1 MNSEDLLG
9 LLRAVAAGQRTP
21 AEAIAELTDQPYGAV
36 TDAEGV
42 GRIEA
47 RIDHARAA
55 RCGFPEVIF
64 CQGKTPE
71 QVAAIATELL
81 TRSDVVLATRASA
94 QHASAILAVAPDAQY
109 DSLPRLVWVDR
120 RAERTSEGSVVVA
133 SGGTADIPVAEEAAR
148 TAELMGCEVHRL
160 YDVGV
165 AGVHRVLAHSDLL
178 RSSRVIIAVAGM
190 EGALPTLVAGLVD
203 VPVVAVPTS
212 VGYGA
217 SFGGVAALLTM
228 LNSCAGGIGTVNI
241 DNGFG
246 AAVLA
251 ARINRPA
258 WAAELSA
265 ASAAAASTSA
275 PTAPPSAPSAAH
287 AGGTVS

>member
-1 MNSEDLLG
+1 MDANDLID
-9 LLRAVAAGQRTP
+9 LLRAVASGQRTP
-21 AEAIAELTDQPYGAV
+21 DEAVAEFTDPPYGAV
-36 TDAEGV
+36 TDTV
-42 GRIEA
+42 GRGRVEA
-47 RIDHARAA
+47 RIDHQRAA

-81 TRSDVVLATRASA
+81 GRGDVVLATRASA
-94 QHASAILAVAPDAQY
+94 EQAAAIATVADDAEY
-109 DSLPRLVWVDR
+109 DPLPRLVWVDR
-120 RAERTSEGSVVVA
+120 RVEPVGEGSVVVA

-148 TAELMGCEVHRL
+148 TAELMGCTVHRL

-178 RSSRVIIAVAGM
+178 RSARVIIAVAGM
-190 EGALPTLVAGLVD
+190 EGALPSLVAGLVD

-217 SFGGVAALLTM
+217 NFGGVSALLTM

-258 WAAELSA
+258 WAAAIS
-265 ASAAAASTSA
+265 ASTVTHA
-275 PTAPPSAPSAAH
+275 TTPAPSDASVETAH
-287 AGGTVS
+287 A

>member
-21 AEAIAELTDQPYGAV
+21 DDVIAEFTDQPYGAV
-36 TDAEGV
+36 ADAAGV

-47 RIDHARAA
+47 RIDHARAV

-120 RAERTSEGSVVVA
+120 RAEHVSEGSVVVA

-148 TAELMGCEVHRL
+148 TAELMGCQVHRL

-178 RSSRVIIAVAGM
+178 RSARVIIAVAGM

-258 WAAELSA
+258 WASGPSA
-265 ASAAAASTSA
+265 ASAATTSA
-275 PTAPPSAPSAAH
+275 PAPAAPPAASAAPTDE
-287 AGGTVS
+287 AAS

>member
-1 MNSEDLLG
+1 MDSETLIE
-9 LLRAVAAGQRTP
+9 LLRSIASGAMAPDDAARLLVETATAPVGSH
-21 AEAIAELTDQPYGAV
+21 
-36 TDAEGV
+36 

-47 RIDHARAA
+47 RVDHDRTA

-71 QVAAIATELL
+71 QVASIAEEILS
-81 TRSDVVLATRASA
+81 RSDVVLATRATPE
-94 QHASAILAVAPDAQY
+94 HADAFAHAIPDALR
-109 DSLPRLVWVDR
+109 DDLARLVWVDR
-120 RAERTSEGSVVVA
+120 RVVTPREGSVVVA

-148 TAELMGCEVHRL
+148 TAELMGCSVERL

-165 AGVHRVLAHSDLL
+165 AGVHRVLAHTDRL
-178 RSSRVIIAVAGM
+178 RAARVVIAVAGM
-190 EGALPTLVAGLVD
+190 EGALPSLVAGLVD

-217 SFGGVAALLTM
+217 NLGGFSALLTM
-228 LNSCAGGIGTVNI
+228 LNSCAGGIGVVNI

-246 AAVLA
+246 AGLLA

-258 WAAELSA
+258 WAAEIDA
-265 ASAAAASTSA
+265 ARGNAI
-275 PTAPPSAPSAAH
+275 P
-287 AGGTVS
+287 